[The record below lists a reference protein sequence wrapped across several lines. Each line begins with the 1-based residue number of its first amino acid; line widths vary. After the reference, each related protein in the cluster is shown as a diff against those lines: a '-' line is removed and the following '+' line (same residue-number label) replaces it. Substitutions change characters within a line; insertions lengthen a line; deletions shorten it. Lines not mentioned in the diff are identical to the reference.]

1 MKRFVIA
8 YIATMVFFLAIDAV
22 WLSTMADRLYRPLL
36 GDLLAPQFRLV
47 PAVLFYMI
55 YCAALSFFAV
65 LPGLDQRRLVVALRN
80 GAFFGLAAYG
90 TYDLTNQAT
99 LVTWPTTL
107 TIADLIW
114 GSVLSAATAFCSCW
128 LTGKLNGRSAH

>member
-22 WLSTMADRLYRPLL
+22 WLSTMADILYRPLL
-36 GDLLAPQFRLV
+36 GDLLAPQFRLA
-47 PAVLFYMI
+47 PAVLFYLI
-55 YCAALSFFAV
+55 YCAALTFFAV
-65 LPGLDQRRLVVALRN
+65 LPGLERVNLSVALRN
-80 GAFFGLAAYG
+80 GAFFGFAAYG

-114 GSVLSAATAFCSCW
+114 GSVLSAATAFGSCW
-128 LTGKLNGRSAH
+128 LTEKMNRRSTH

>member
-47 PAVLFYMI
+47 PAVLFYLI

-65 LPGLDQRRLVVALRN
+65 LPGLDKRRLVVALRN

-128 LTGKLNGRSAH
+128 LTGRFDGRSAH

>member
-1 MKRFVIA
+1 
-8 YIATMVFFLAIDAV
+8 V

-47 PAVLFYMI
+47 PAVLFYLI

-99 LVTWPTTL
+99 LKIWATRITL
-107 TIADLIW
+107 IDISW
-114 GSVLSAATAFCSCW
+114 GTFLTCLGASVGYLVWRWAAKTF
-128 LTGKLNGRSAH
+128 G